1 MPLQLKIGA
10 SLLLPAL
17 FIALLWGGNGNEMD
31 AKPSSE
37 NPPTPSQTVLV
48 ELFTSQGC
56 SSCPP
61 ADRVLQRLVEDA
73 EAGQLEV
80 IALSYHVDYWNRLG
94 WKDPYS
100 QAAFSE
106 RQRQYAQV
114 LPDRRVYTPQM
125 VIQGQQAH
133 VGSREKEVRA
143 SILHLSQQPQ
153 TTTISTTLKTVTTK
167 NSQRE
172 ISYEI
177 SGRTAGIILQTA
189 LVETTLGND
198 VPRGENSGHHLAHA
212 NVVRTLSSTIDPP
225 LQGILTIDTNI
236 LKNPNN
242 GKIVLFVQDTEQ
254 MTVLGATELS
264 LKQ

>member
-1 MPLQLKIGA
+1 MSLFQKISG
-10 SLLLPAL
+10 SLLLAAL
-17 FIALLWGGNGNEMD
+17 FIAFLWGGTDSGVHS
-31 AKPSSE
+31 KPSPE
-37 NPPTPSQTVLV
+37 KQPNPPQSVLV

-61 ADRVLQRLVEDA
+61 ADLVLQRLVEDA
-73 EAGQLEV
+73 DAGHHEV

-125 VIQGQQAH
+125 VIQGQRAH

-143 SILHLSQQPQ
+143 SIQNIRQQSPS
-153 TTTISTTLKTVTTK
+153 TTLSTTLKAVK
-167 NSQRE
+167 EGSSLRE

-177 SGRTAGIILQTA
+177 TGNTNGITLQIA
-189 LVETTLGND
+189 LVETSLAND
-198 VPRGENSGHHLAHA
+198 VPRGENSGHRLTHT
-212 NVVRTLSSTIDPP
+212 NVVRTLTSEINPSQQGTLTVDTSVLANSS
-225 LQGILTIDTNI
+225 
-236 LKNPNN
+236 K
-242 GKIVLFVQDTEQ
+242 GKVVLFVQDTEQ
-254 MTVLGATELS
+254 MTVLGVTEIVL
-264 LKQ
+264 

>member
-1 MPLQLKIGA
+1 MPLQLKIGG
-10 SLLLPAL
+10 SLLLAAL
-17 FIALLWGGNGNEMD
+17 FIAFLWGGNGKEMNS
-31 AKPSSE
+31 KPSSE
-37 NPPTPSQTVLV
+37 NHSKPSQVVLV

-61 ADRVLQRLVEDA
+61 ADQVLQRLVEDA

-143 SILHLSQQPQ
+143 SILNISQQPPPS
-153 TTTISTTLKTVTTK
+153 TISTTLKAATSK

-172 ISYEI
+172 ISYKITGKTE
-177 SGRTAGIILQTA
+177 GITLQMA
-189 LVETTLGND
+189 LVETALGND
-198 VPRGENSGHHLAHA
+198 VPRGENSGHHLTHTH
-212 NVVRTLSSTIDPP
+212 VVRTLTSTVNPP
-225 LQGILTIDTNI
+225 LQGTLVIDTRV
-236 LKNPNN
+236 LKNSNN
-242 GKIVLFVQDTEQ
+242 GRIVLFVQDTEQ
-254 MTVLGATELS
+254 MTVLGTTEMVL
-264 LKQ
+264 